1 MLLAVSGHFIGGIS
15 KQIMNGTGFSQN
27 KRLPEHDWIPKAY
40 AVISLLSQ
48 LACENSMFWQ
58 PLTVCLSS
66 FTGVISCSQRQGLP
80 HRNFWNPGDPE
91 QSAALRR
98 NAGSELFHGRAGTG

>member
-15 KQIMNGTGFSQN
+15 KQMMNGNGTGFPQN

-40 AVISLLSQ
+40 AVISLLPQ

-58 PLTVCLSS
+58 PLAVCL
-66 FTGVISCSQRQGLP
+66 
-80 HRNFWNPGDPE
+80 
-91 QSAALRR
+91 
-98 NAGSELFHGRAGTG
+98 